1 LRTGAKKCS
10 GNYFQQSS
18 KKEGEFMDKK
28 YTVEEGKA
36 LLKEQLPNVT
46 NAFGALYD
54 EVAKD
59 GVLNTRTKRLIMVA
73 VSVAQRCEPCIRTHV
88 KAAVEM
94 GVSRAEILEATGIS
108 ILMAGG
114 PAMAYTSTVVL
125 EVLDEMAV

>member
-1 LRTGAKKCS
+1 
-10 GNYFQQSS
+10 
-18 KKEGEFMDKK
+18 MVKK
-28 YTVEEGKA
+28 YNLEDRMA
-36 LLKEQLPNVT
+36 LLKEHLPNVA
-46 NAFGALYD
+46 NAFGVLREEAT
-54 EVAKD
+54 KD
-59 GVLNTRTKRLIMVA
+59 GVLSAKTKRLMMVA

-114 PAMAYTSTVVL
+114 TAIAYTSTFVL